1 MSQLRVMTIRA
12 ECDKVQ
18 IIQQGKMVSEMTWQE
33 ALNVANALQAQARKA
48 EEWAKAEQIAYDSAL
63 LLRAGLPALTDN
75 PHILR
80 RAHQIATYDLP
91 RYMPKD
97 KRR

>member
-12 ECDKVQ
+12 EGDKVQ

-33 ALNVANALQAQARKA
+33 ALEIGNALVRKA
-48 EEWAKAEQIAYDSAL
+48 HEAEETAKAEQVAQDSAL
-63 LLRAGLPALTDN
+63 LLRAGLPPLTDN
-75 PHILR
+75 VHIIK
-80 RAHQIATYDLP
+80 RAHQIATHDLR

-97 KRR
+97 KR